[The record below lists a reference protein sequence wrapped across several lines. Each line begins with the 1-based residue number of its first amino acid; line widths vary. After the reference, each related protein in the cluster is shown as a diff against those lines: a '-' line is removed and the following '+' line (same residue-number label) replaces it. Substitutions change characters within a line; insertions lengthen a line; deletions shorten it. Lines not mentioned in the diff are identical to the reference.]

1 MAKTSYEGM
10 IEVNSIL
17 NFYALG
23 SVFTSERFYNTDFLA
38 ILVDRRL
45 AFVPSIGDFL
55 SILWSSMSSD
65 MSWQTF
71 NQLKFNSFDF
81 KTFYFVIF
89 AEPIARID
97 RKRGA
102 GSQ

>member
-38 ILVDRRL
+38 ILVGRRL
-45 AFVPSIGDFL
+45 AFVPSIGDFFINIMVKYVFWYVL
-55 SILWSSMSSD
+55 AN
-65 MSWQTF
+65 F
-71 NQLKFNSFDF
+71 
-81 KTFYFVIF
+81 
-89 AEPIARID
+89 
-97 RKRGA
+97 
-102 GSQ
+102 